1 MSQKVIAIP
10 ISFQNKSQI
19 IMDTKII
26 YEFLTKYS
34 LANRISCNNY
44 ITEIKSQKIKLTS
57 DELRKLIAESKLNLQ
72 EEFSSNLNETI
83 DLLNFDKNLKVKNPY
98 AENQEINLLDYMIC
112 TTINVDNQWI
122 LEYFDNEIS
131 NS

>member
-57 DELRKLIAESKLNLQ
+57 DELIKLIAESKLNLQ

-122 LEYFDNEIS
+122 LEYFGNEIS

>member
-57 DELRKLIAESKLNLQ
+57 D
-72 EEFSSNLNETI
+72 
-83 DLLNFDKNLKVKNPY
+83 
-98 AENQEINLLDYMIC
+98 
-112 TTINVDNQWI
+112 
-122 LEYFDNEIS
+122 
-131 NS
+131 